1 MGRVNGTLHLGFPRF
16 GFETARSWSC
26 ASLILEGRAPK
37 ADPSPRLQVYC
48 GLAFDNSCAE
58 LSWSWRAS
66 SDVKFEALLG
76 AAGSLGF
83 PTVHT
88 GL

>member
-1 MGRVNGTLHLGFPRF
+1 MGFQGLVLKLTGLGPVH
-16 GFETARSWSC
+16 
-26 ASLILEGRAPK
+26 LILEGRAPK

-48 GLAFDNSCAE
+48 GLTFDNSCAE